1 MKTLLTF
8 LMPVLTFITS
18 IVSCKLFFK
27 ADYYISALLTL
38 SCYLSIILW
47 VEIISHKKLIL
58 N

>member
-8 LMPVLTFITS
+8 LMPVLIFITS